1 MGGSIE
7 PGWYTDPQ
15 GDAQTLRWWN
25 GDEWTRHTRSLSE
38 LQGDA
43 DDEGTVRL
51 DQTGSQS
58 AQIDEDEPSTVR
70 IDPPSTPIG
79 DQPSTVRI
87 NPSGT
92 HQPRPTEQPASPPP
106 EDDEPSTERTDPPAA
121 PTRHPPGTVRTAPT
135 GIPARDEDDE
145 PTPQPDRHDT

>member
-15 GDAQTLRWWN
+15 GDAQTLRWGN

-43 DDEGTVRL
+43 DDEATVRL
-51 DQTGSQS
+51 DQTGSRS
-58 AQIDEDEPSTVR
+58 APLDEDEPSTVR

-79 DQPSTVRI
+79 D
-87 NPSGT
+87 
-92 HQPRPTEQPASPPP
+92 E
-106 EDDEPSTERTDPPAA
+106 
-121 PTRHPPGTVRTAPT
+121 PGTVRIDPSDTPRPHDAEQPTAPLPVDDIPT
-135 GIPARDEDDE
+135 TDLTDHPAGDTPRTPALDPDAAAGGPARDH
-145 PTPQPDRHDT
+145 QGG